1 MPTTLYLDRLGEM
14 SQYYDFVPFWVH
26 LYAWRDNTHRI
37 LPLND
42 MHTQHAIRHAG
53 QQVET
58 EKRLLEVR
66 R

>member
-1 MPTTLYLDRLGEM
+1 M

-42 MHTQHAIRHAG
+42 THTQHAIRHAG